1 MRAEP
6 FQIQNFINGE
16 FVEPISGRYL
26 DNVEPAT
33 GKPYSQVADS
43 DAHDVDLAVAAAE
56 KAFSDWSKKT
66 AAERSDF
73 LLRIAGLVERDLEK
87 FARAESIDTGK
98 PIALARSLDIPRAV
112 ANFRFFATAILH
124 TESEAHITDNI
135 AFNYTLRQPRGIAGL
150 ISPWNLPLYLLSWKI
165 APAIAVG
172 NTAIAKPSELTPM
185 TAYMLCEVAREV
197 GLPNGVL
204 NVVHGTGPNV
214 GSAITAHPKIN
225 TISFTGGTATG
236 RKVAEACA
244 PLFKKVSL
252 ELGGKNPNI
261 IFADADLDAA
271 IAGSVRSS
279 FANQGQVCLC
289 GSRLFVERSAYKNFV
304 ERFIDKASQLCL
316 GDPLDEKTEQG
327 AIVNKTQLEK
337 VKFYVDLAQK
347 EGGKIALGG
356 SAPQAPNERCR
367 EGYFFQP
374 TVITGLSVSCR
385 TNREEIFGPVITI
398 TPFDSEEE
406 VIDHANDVEY
416 GLSSSVWT
424 QNLSRAHRVA
434 ERINT
439 GTVWVNCWLVRDLR
453 VPFGGMKQSGV
464 GREGGEEAL
473 ALLHR
478 AKKCLHREVRYLSY
492 ENRAEVEDLIA
503 RLRGYLW
510 HTSSLEGFRQIH
522 AQNAIKVNR
531 GDLPKAYSQS
541 QYSNCLEEGGISL
554 FDLITH
560 RDRDLIGEDLLLL
573 DKWPGVMFRHTP
585 TVFLGMELSSIASN
599 LLFYPELKRRRGLG
613 GIIPRIEVC
622 HVGDISLDLVKKI
635 GLWVE
640 AKPTDILFYRDVDD
654 AIGALAPKE
663 TQ

>member
-1 MRAEP
+1 MRLDFAVYPEAP
-6 FQIQNFINGE
+6 QIQNFIGGR
-16 FVEPISGRYL
+16 FVDPIGGRYL
-26 DNVEPAT
+26 DNIEPAT

-43 DAHDVDLAVAAAE
+43 DAHDVDLAVTAAE
-56 KAFSDWSKKT
+56 KAFPEWSKQP
-66 AAERSDF
+66 AAERSRL
-73 LLRIAGLVERDLEK
+73 LLRISDLLERDLEK
-87 FARAESIDTGK
+87 FALAESIDTGK
-98 PIALARSLDIPRAV
+98 PITLARSLDIPRAV

-124 TESEAHITDNI
+124 TESEAHITDNV
-135 AFNYTLRQPRGIAGL
+135 AFNYTLRQARGIAGL

-185 TAYMLCEVAREV
+185 TAYMLCEVGREA

-204 NVVHGTGPNV
+204 NVVHGTGPKV
-214 GSAITAHPKIN
+214 GAAITMHPKIN
-225 TISFTGGTATG
+225 TISFTGGTVTG

-252 ELGGKNPNI
+252 ELGGKNPNVV
-261 IFADADLDAA
+261 FADADLDAA

-289 GSRLFVERSAYKNFV
+289 GSRLFVERPVYEDFV
-304 ERFIDKASQLCL
+304 ERFIETAARLRL
-316 GDPLDEKTEQG
+316 GDPLDESTEQG

-356 SAPQAPNERCR
+356 SAPQSPNERCR

-385 TNREEIFGPVITI
+385 TNREEIFGPVVTI
-398 TPFDSEEE
+398 TPFDREDE
-406 VIDHANDVEY
+406 VINHANNVEY

-464 GREGGEEAL
+464 GREGGLEAL
-473 ALLHR
+473 R
-478 AKKCLHREVRYLSY
+478 FFTEAKNVC
-492 ENRAEVEDLIA
+492 IA
-503 RLRGYLW
+503 R
-510 HTSSLEGFRQIH
+510 
-522 AQNAIKVNR
+522 
-531 GDLPKAYSQS
+531 
-541 QYSNCLEEGGISL
+541 
-554 FDLITH
+554 
-560 RDRDLIGEDLLLL
+560 
-573 DKWPGVMFRHTP
+573 
-585 TVFLGMELSSIASN
+585 
-599 LLFYPELKRRRGLG
+599 
-613 GIIPRIEVC
+613 
-622 HVGDISLDLVKKI
+622 
-635 GLWVE
+635 
-640 AKPTDILFYRDVDD
+640 
-654 AIGALAPKE
+654 
-663 TQ
+663 